1 MSPHSGRGNRCH
13 ARGLPW
19 VPLHPEVHF
28 KNEFELKVSQS
39 WTPSFENRREGNGK
53 KLSLGWGSRR
63 PSGGKLQRMQ
73 FGEGPSGVHTFQIPL
88 LCRRSS
94 WTPRPRAFTAQGR
107 GRRNPRAPASQH
119 STLATLPWGT
129 RGGGAQSLG
138 GRRGGRS
145 ARRRG
150 RRAGGGLAA
159 RPHVAGPQGGGGGG
173 DGEPRGRVY
182 ISAKF
187 PDGRSLPA
195 LSAFPARP
203 AQPHR
208 PGRSF
213 PEKNARRAAGP
224 WSRPEPL
231 RGKRRGAAAASGAT
245 GARGL
250 RAAPGE
256 TPAAAGEGQGSNAG
270 WGATC
275 GRGRG
280 RPGTSGLRRRRAVG
294 ANARPREGRSGGKGP
309 RTAGLRTR
317 APPAWALRTPGP
329 RGRLGTR
336 CRRSSPEQGL
346 RGYALEPRLHPLA
359 RTDGDF
365 WASPGQFLPSN
376 RLAFF
381 AGGIEP
387 IPQLGFPN

>member
-1 MSPHSGRGNRCH
+1 MGKSFPSAGGAGAPAAASCRGCSLGKGPR
-13 ARGLPW
+13 
-19 VPLHPEVHF
+19 VY
-28 KNEFELKVSQS
+28 
-39 WTPSFENRREGNGK
+39 TPSRSRSSADARPGPHGRVPSPRKEGDGGTQEPQPPSTPLSPRSPGGPEAAGRRASEA
-53 KLSLGWGSRR
+53 
-63 PSGGKLQRMQ
+63 GGAGAAPGGE
-73 FGEGPSGVHTFQIPL
+73 GEGPAAASRRVHM
-88 LCRRSS
+88 
-94 WTPRPRAFTAQGR
+94 W
-107 GRRNPRAPASQH
+107 
-119 STLATLPWGT
+119 
-129 RGGGAQSLG
+129 
-138 GRRGGRS
+138 
-145 ARRRG
+145 RG
-150 RRAGGGLAA
+150 RRAGA
-159 RPHVAGPQGGGGGG
+159 GGG